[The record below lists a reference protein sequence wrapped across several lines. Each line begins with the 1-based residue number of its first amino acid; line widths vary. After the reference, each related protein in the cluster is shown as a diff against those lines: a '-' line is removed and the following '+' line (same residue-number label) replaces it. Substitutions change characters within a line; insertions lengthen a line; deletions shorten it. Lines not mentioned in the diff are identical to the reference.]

1 MARILVCLSSVLLLA
16 GGGCSRTSDGTVVI
30 PRQIDARRMWDKGPS
45 TTQTPPV
52 ASGANVFPVVA
63 RPRQFPRDRT
73 PASAPANDK
82 TVACA
87 TAQQS
92 GQRVRVVCQ

>member
-1 MARILVCLSSVLLLA
+1 MICLSSGLLFA
-16 GGGCSRTSDGTVVI
+16 GSGCARTSDGTVII
-30 PRQIDARRMWDKGPS
+30 PRQLDTRLMWDKGPS
-45 TTQTPPV
+45 STQTPPV

-63 RPRQFPRDRT
+63 QPRRFSTSRTQAGT
-73 PASAPANDK
+73 PAANEN
-82 TVACA
+82 TVACG